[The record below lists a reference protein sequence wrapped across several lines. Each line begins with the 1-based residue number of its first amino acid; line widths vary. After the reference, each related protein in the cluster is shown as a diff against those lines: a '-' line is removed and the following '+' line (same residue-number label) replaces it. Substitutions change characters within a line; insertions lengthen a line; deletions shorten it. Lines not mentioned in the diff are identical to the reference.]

1 MYNNLQI
8 KLLNTKD
15 ELISFPIDQ
24 SLSLEFSESVED
36 SFLTSY
42 IFLVQGMD
50 SPALIHVGDTYNQN
64 IGIVKESFN
73 NVDIKTTVTSRDPF
87 VVKVTPV
94 KPLTPGYSYT
104 LLVKGDLPNEY
115 MSVTKVTSYSPS
127 NIELLGSNTYNEE
140 AVLIF
145 NEDSDLTNNKHIID
159 ITLKGHRQTFDIK
172 REKTVNFQGYQI
184 KFISDL
190 YLEGESFNI
199 LVTDKTA
206 TTTTYTVSLTT
217 SPSKNV
223 KPIDPSANIK
233 LTEEDLINFNNNNTA
248 TGEPIV
254 EEATTQTITYTG
266 YNSFV
271 LTFNKDLTDKLDY
284 NSLTYRIR
292 EAFGMYTL
300 SSMGLYDSTK
310 TYEIEHTILDA
321 KSVEFFVKEITI

>member
-15 ELISFPIDQ
+15 EMDSFPINH

-36 SFLTSY
+36 SFLSSY

-73 NVDIKTTVTSRDPF
+73 NVDIQTTVTSRDPF
-87 VVKVTPV
+87 VVKVTPI

-104 LLVKGDLPNEY
+104 LLVKGDLPNEF
-115 MSVTKVTSYSPS
+115 MSITKVVSHSSS
-127 NIELLGSNTYNEE
+127 NIELLGSDKQNEE

-145 NEDSDLTNNKHIID
+145 NEDSDLTTNKHIID
-159 ITLKGHRQTFDIK
+159 ITLNNVRQTFDIYK
-172 REKTVNFQGYQI
+172 KKEIDFQGYKL
-184 KFISDL
+184 KFTSNL

-199 LVTDKTA
+199 LVMDKTS
-206 TTTTYTVSLTT
+206 TTTTYTVSLIT

-233 LTEEDLINFNNNNTA
+233 LTEEDIVNFNN
-248 TGEPIV
+248 GIV
-254 EEATTQTITYTG
+254 PNSEQVNVETTQSITYTG
-266 YNSFV
+266 YNSFI
-271 LTFNKDLTDKLDY
+271 LSFNKDIVEKLDFD
-284 NSLTYRIR
+284 NMVKRVR

-300 SSMGLYDSTK
+300 GSMGLYDTDK
-310 TYEIEHTILDA
+310 DYTVEHTVLDK
-321 KSVEFFVKEITI
+321 KSVEFFIKEVIS

>member
-15 ELISFPIDQ
+15 EMDSFPINH

-36 SFLTSY
+36 SFLSSY

-73 NVDIKTTVTSRDPF
+73 NVEIQTTVTSRDPF
-87 VVKVTPV
+87 VVKVTPI

-104 LLVKGDLPNEY
+104 LLVKGDLPNEF
-115 MSVTKVTSYSPS
+115 MSITKVVSHSSS
-127 NIELLGSNTYNEE
+127 NIELLGSDKQNEE

-145 NEDSDLTNNKHIID
+145 NEDSDYTNNKHIID
-159 ITLKGHRQTFDIK
+159 ITLNNVRQSFDISK
-172 REKTVNFQGYQI
+172 KKEIDFQGYKL
-184 KFISDL
+184 KFTSPL
-190 YLEGESFNI
+190 YLEGESFNL
-199 LVTDKTA
+199 LVMDKTS
-206 TTTTYTVSLTT
+206 TTTTYTVSLIT

-233 LTEEDLINFNNNNTA
+233 LTEEDLVNFND
-248 TGEPIV
+248 GIV
-254 EEATTQTITYTG
+254 STTEQVNIETTQSITYTG
-266 YNSFV
+266 YNSFI
-271 LTFNKDLTDKLDY
+271 LSFNKDIVEKLDFA
-284 NSLTYRIR
+284 NMVKRVR

-300 SSMGLYDSTK
+300 SSMGLYDADKEYTVEF
-310 TYEIEHTILDA
+310 TVLDT
-321 KSVEFFVKEITI
+321 KSVEFFIKEVIS

>member
-15 ELISFPIDQ
+15 EMASFPINQ

-73 NVDIKTTVTSRDPF
+73 NVDIQTTVTSRDPF
-87 VVKVTPV
+87 VVKVTPI

-104 LLVKGDLPNEY
+104 LLVKGDLPNEF
-115 MSVTKVTSYSPS
+115 MSITKVVSHSSS
-127 NIELLGSNTYNEE
+127 NIELLGSDKQNEE

-145 NEDSDLTNNKHIID
+145 NEDSDLTTNKHIID
-159 ITLKGHRQTFDIK
+159 ITLNNVRQTFDIYK
-172 REKTVNFQGYQI
+172 KKEIDFQGYKL
-184 KFISDL
+184 KFTSNL

-199 LVTDKTA
+199 LVMDKTS
-206 TTTTYTVSLTT
+206 TTTTYTVSLIT

-233 LTEEDLINFNNNNTA
+233 LTEEDIVNFNN
-248 TGEPIV
+248 GIV
-254 EEATTQTITYTG
+254 PNSEQVNVETTQSITYTG
-266 YNSFV
+266 YNSFI
-271 LTFNKDLTDKLDY
+271 LSFNKDIVEKLDFD
-284 NSLTYRIR
+284 NMVKRVR

-300 SSMGLYDSTK
+300 GSMGLYDTDK
-310 TYEIEHTILDA
+310 DYTVEHTVLDK
-321 KSVEFFVKEITI
+321 KSVEFFIKEVIS

>member
-15 ELISFPIDQ
+15 ELNSFPIDQ

-73 NVDIKTTVTSRDPF
+73 NVDIKITVTSRNPF

-145 NEDSDLTNNKHIID
+145 NEDSDLTNNKHVID
-159 ITLKGHRQTFDIK
+159 ISLKGVRKSFDITK
-172 REKTVNFQGYQI
+172 NKVIDFQGYKL

-233 LTEEDLINFNNNNTA
+233 LTEEDIINFNNGITA
-248 TGEPIV
+248 TPEI
-254 EEATTQTITYTG
+254 EEATTQSITYTG
-266 YNSFV
+266 YGSFI
-271 LTFNKDLTDKLDY
+271 LSFNKDNIINKLDFD
-284 NSLTYRIR
+284 NLKFRVR

-300 SSMGLYDSTK
+300 TSMGLYDK
-310 TYEIEHTILDA
+310 DKEYKIEHTILDE
-321 KSVEFFVKEITI
+321 KSVEFFVEEVK

>member
-15 ELISFPIDQ
+15 EMDSFPINH

-36 SFLTSY
+36 SFLSSY

-73 NVDIKTTVTSRDPF
+73 NVDIQTTVTSRDPF
-87 VVKVTPV
+87 VVKVTPI

-104 LLVKGDLPNEY
+104 LLVKGDLPNEF
-115 MSVTKVTSYSPS
+115 MSITKVVSHSSS
-127 NIELLGSNTYNEE
+127 NIELLGSDKQNEE

-145 NEDSDLTNNKHIID
+145 NEDSDYTNNKHIID
-159 ITLKGHRQTFDIK
+159 ITLNNVRQSFDISK
-172 REKTVNFQGYQI
+172 KKEIDFQGYKL
-184 KFISDL
+184 KFTSPL
-190 YLEGESFNI
+190 YLEGESFNL
-199 LVTDKTA
+199 LVMDKTS
-206 TTTTYTVSLTT
+206 TTTTYTVSLIT

-233 LTEEDLINFNNNNTA
+233 LTEEDLVNFND
-248 TGEPIV
+248 GIV
-254 EEATTQTITYTG
+254 STTEQVNIETTQSITYTG
-266 YNSFV
+266 YNSFI
-271 LTFNKDLTDKLDY
+271 LSFNKDIVEKLDFA
-284 NSLTYRIR
+284 NMVKRVR

-300 SSMGLYDSTK
+300 ISMGLYDADKEYTVEF
-310 TYEIEHTILDA
+310 TVLDT
-321 KSVEFFVKEITI
+321 KSVEFFIKEVIS

>member
-15 ELISFPIDQ
+15 EMASFPINQ

-73 NVDIKTTVTSRDPF
+73 NVDIQTTVTSRDPF
-87 VVKVTPV
+87 VVKVTPI

-104 LLVKGDLPNEY
+104 LLVKGDLPNEF
-115 MSVTKVTSYSPS
+115 MSITKVVSHSSS
-127 NIELLGSNTYNEE
+127 NIELLGSDKQNEE

-145 NEDSDLTNNKHIID
+145 NEDSDYTNNKHTID
-159 ITLKGHRQTFDIK
+159 ITLNNVRQSFDISK
-172 REKTVNFQGYQI
+172 KKEIDFQGYKL
-184 KFISDL
+184 KFTSPL

-199 LVTDKTA
+199 LVMDKTS

-233 LTEEDLINFNNNNTA
+233 LTEEDLVNFND
-248 TGEPIV
+248 GIV
-254 EEATTQTITYTG
+254 STTEQINIETTQSITYTG
-266 YNSFV
+266 YNSFI
-271 LTFNKDLTDKLDY
+271 LSFNKDIVEKLDFA
-284 NSLTYRIR
+284 NMVKRVR

-300 SSMGLYDSTK
+300 SSMGLYDADKEYTV
-310 TYEIEHTILDA
+310 EFTILDT
-321 KSVEFFVKEITI
+321 KSVEFFIKEVIS

>member
-15 ELISFPIDQ
+15 ELQSFPIDQ

-50 SPALIHVGDTYNQN
+50 SPALIHVGDSYNQN

-73 NVDIKTTVTSRDPF
+73 NVDIKATVTSRSPF

-145 NEDSDLTNNKHIID
+145 NEDSDFTNNKHIID
-159 ITLKGHRQTFDIK
+159 ITLKGIRKTFDIK
-172 REKTVNFQGYQI
+172 KEKKIDFQGYQI

-233 LTEEDLINFNNNNTA
+233 LTEEDLINFNENTSTA
-248 TGEPIV
+248 PET
-254 EEATTQTITYTG
+254 EEVLTQSITYTG
-266 YNSFV
+266 YNAFV
-271 LTFNKDLTDKLDY
+271 ISFNKDLTDKLDFDA
-284 NSLTYRIR
+284 LTYRIR

-300 SSMGLYDSTK
+300 TAMGLYDK
-310 TYEIEHTILDA
+310 DKEYAIEYTILDL
-321 KSVEFFVKEITI
+321 KSVEFFVKEITV